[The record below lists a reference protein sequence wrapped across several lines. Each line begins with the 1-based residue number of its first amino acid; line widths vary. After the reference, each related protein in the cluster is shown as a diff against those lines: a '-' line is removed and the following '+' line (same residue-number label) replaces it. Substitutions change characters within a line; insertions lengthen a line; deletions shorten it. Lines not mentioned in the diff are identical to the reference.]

1 MADISIQ
8 EFQFT
13 KDWNNPTDFP
23 TFQSNEE
30 QVRADQQELHN
41 QTRDFINDVL
51 LGAVKKAIAENQEYV
66 ENAVAEAVLGIVP
79 DKSIGFIKLACAALE
94 LLESDTEKLPTS
106 AAVAAYIKD
115 ALSSYMDS
123 EAVKKYVDEN
133 NTELDKK
140 YFGDEELAEYV
151 SKNAAP
157 PYEYSTT
164 DLTAGSSQLETG
176 KMYLV
181 YE

>member
-41 QTRDFINDVL
+41 QTRDFINGVL

-66 ENAVAEAVLGIVP
+66 EKAVAEAVLGIVP

-106 AAVAAYIKD
+106 SAVAAYIKNS
-115 ALSSYMDS
+115 LSAYMDS
-123 EAVKKYVDEN
+123 DAVKKYVDEHFVDDD
-133 NTELDKK
+133 ELEK
-140 YFGDEELAEYV
+140 YVKD
-151 SKNAAP
+151 NAAP
-157 PYEYSTT
+157 ITKYGTADVE
-164 DLTAGSSQLETG
+164 AGSTSTYPEGTLYVVVE
-176 KMYLV
+176 
-181 YE
+181 